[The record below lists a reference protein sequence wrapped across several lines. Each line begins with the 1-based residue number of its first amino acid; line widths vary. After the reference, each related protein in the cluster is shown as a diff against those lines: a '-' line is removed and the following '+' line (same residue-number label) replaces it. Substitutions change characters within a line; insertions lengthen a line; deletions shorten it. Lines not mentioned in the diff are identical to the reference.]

1 MIGAAAGADPEQP
14 GVLMNHGGSGYGKR
28 LKLAALLL
36 ALALAIGGIT
46 ATAIALS
53 GALDNRAYAQGPP
66 ALPDART
73 PPATPT
79 PTPRPTPVPKCEF
92 LVGTHSN
99 RGKLMHRPMQFSGA
113 QGSSDFSPLESED
126 GQFDAVN
133 IYGDAVCQWAAL
145 PNVDW
150 IKLNNSSSSGIV
162 QPDQS
167 TENLRF
173 EINSEVARKLPPGT
187 HKGLINF
194 SVASGD
200 PGPGRILYVELYIL
214 APCQLTVQTDSDF
227 LRFEMQAG
235 DNPNEVPPGSITIS
249 NAYQAGDCI
258 WRARPRADSLRGEWL
273 RVTPSEGRLAGGRT
287 VSLRINPTGAVS
299 KLEPADTDYDF
310 SVDFTTENGLS
321 ESVEGALRIEPAPC
335 RLEISLAQ
343 DVFEVAGPQGGPFT
357 PDFIGVGLRNTG
369 GRPCNWHTADGRYFR
384 AAELGGTLDPL
395 ATYWF
400 RVLVRESAED
410 APPGEHL
417 DKITVVKAE
426 SSESNEEVA
435 LKLKVAPL
443 PCQFTARAIGGLKFQ
458 RTPEGAYNPTI
469 ANIEIANAAH
479 RDICSWA
486 AASPDWL
493 TVEPELGKLTAGE
506 TAIVE
511 VSVAADRTDNLP
523 QQQTHQ
529 GTLRFVVPTESET
542 NNPFPVELELQCR
555 KNQPCFEFHSSHTAI
570 PYDGKVELTLTM
582 RNPPTRRALT
592 VTLALDPPS
601 GWSLAAGDFG
611 DCGSGCSKTY
621 EIPAGQDE
629 NIFIVASPTAP
640 SRETKEYS
648 FTGSATWLYENGDEA
663 TRKIAIPVTV
673 KAATPE
679 EWEEFQRATSTPPPT
694 LTPTPAPTPTP
705 LPTATAVPPPPTPEP
720 TPTPTPMPMVVPTL
734 PDGSTPA
741 AVAPTPAP
749 FWQDWRI
756 LGIASGV
763 IIAVLVLIL
772 AAIAIWFSNQKK
784 QAERRAIEAEE
795 RANRRRGRRRRS
807 SG

>member
-1 MIGAAAGADPEQP
+1 
-14 GVLMNHGGSGYGKR
+14 MNHGGSGYGKR

-53 GALDNRAYAQGPP
+53 GALDNRAYAQSPP
-66 ALPDART
+66 SPQDALTRT
-73 PPATPT
+73 LT

-99 RGKLMHRPMQFSGA
+99 RGKIINRPMQFSGA
-113 QGSSDFSPLESED
+113 QGSSDFSPLERED

-133 IYGDAVCQWAAL
+133 IYGDALCQWAAL

-187 HKGLINF
+187 YKGLINF

-214 APCQLTVQTDSDF
+214 APCQLTVQTDADF

-235 DNPNEVPPGSITIS
+235 DNHNEVPPGSITIS

-273 RVTPSEGRLAGGRT
+273 RVTPSEGRLRGGQT

-343 DVFEVAGPQGGPFT
+343 DVFEVAGQQGGPFT
-357 PDFIGVGLRNTG
+357 PEFIGVGLRNTG
-369 GRPCNWHTADGRYFR
+369 GRPCNWHTTDGRYFR
-384 AAELGGTLDPL
+384 SAELGGTLDPL
-395 ATYWF
+395 KTYWF
-400 RVLVRESAED
+400 RVLVRESAAN
-410 APPGEHL
+410 APPGEHP

-435 LKLKVAPL
+435 LKLKVSPL
-443 PCQFTARAIGGLKFQ
+443 PCQFTARAVGILKFQ
-458 RTPEGAYNPTI
+458 RTPEGTHNPAN
-469 ANIEIANAAH
+469 ANIEIANAEY
-479 RDICSWA
+479 RDTCSWA

-493 TVEPELGKLTAGE
+493 TVNPDRGQLTAGE
-506 TAIVE
+506 TKIVT

-542 NNPFPVELELQCR
+542 NDPIPVELELQCR
-555 KNQPCFEFHSSHTAI
+555 KNQPCFDFHSSQI
-570 PYDGKVELTLTM
+570 DEISYRDEVVLTLTM

-640 SRETKEYS
+640 SHETKEYS

-705 LPTATAVPPPPTPEP
+705 MPTATAVPPLPTPEP
-720 TPTPTPMPMVVPTL
+720 TPTPTPTPVVAPTL
-734 PDGSTPA
+734 PDGSTPSSA
-741 AVAPTPAP
+741 AAPTPSP

-756 LGIASGV
+756 WGAAFVVAIVVGA
-763 IIAVLVLIL
+763 AVVG
-772 AAIAIWFSNQKK
+772 AFMWGN
-784 QAERRAIEAEE
+784 RRDKG
-795 RANRRRGRRRRS
+795 RRGRGRRRGRRRRRSPRS
-807 SG
+807 SQNHDAAS